1 MIGNGCRFLFRAG
14 CRPLAGI
21 LGCIFLAIVWSAAA
35 VRGGEHEGSPVI
47 KSAEPRRGF
56 YLHAC
61 WMYNYPFAVRTW
73 QREDYDRM
81 FQLLKRLGYNTVMLW
96 PCAEAVP
103 APISEAD
110 RRDLLKFRRILED
123 GRKYGLE
130 TWLVLCAV
138 TSKPEIA
145 AKPWMQR
152 SLWPYLETA
161 RLDDPRKA
169 EAFLKH
175 RAAIIGILN
184 NADGYVLID
193 GDPGS
198 YPGAKPEDY
207 VKVMLHDRKTIDRV
221 GTHPKTQKVV
231 PWIWAGWGIENPW
244 TDAKTRQPF
253 VMGSLE
259 AIKHQ
264 QQKLEPWELLPGRH
278 AHEGYGAGRTNFEF
292 VKKAGLLSRSTL
304 YCYDAIEIEPSP
316 PGSWLRFREIRTI
329 LKQERALSPGGR
341 GWFGNSQT
349 PILVIPNLYLFA
361 RGTADPKYLD
371 LPDEKVLTD
380 LAELLGGP
388 PEWLIPAWS
397 CLQRGLDQ
405 LPADL
410 PAELRAAKLTGPAAQ
425 FLPGGSARYLEILAA
440 QADSRIR
447 LLQACAKPTATPEE
461 AAAAVAEGTAAL
473 VAWWNLTRYCGLG
486 SGNEPF
492 GWGSIPRSQYG
503 VLRDWCR
510 KNVTDPA
517 LVSERAV
524 KEIVERG
531 TLSEPL
537 AKDRIRELL
546 AQ

>member
-1 MIGNGCRFLFRAG
+1 VIEQRNRIFFRRVCRSLAVIIGCLLMAGGGRSETAGSEEHRA
-14 CRPLAGI
+14 
-21 LGCIFLAIVWSAAA
+21 S
-35 VRGGEHEGSPVI
+35 SVI
-47 KSAEPRRGF
+47 QPSEQRRGF

-61 WMYNYPFAVRTW
+61 WTYNYPFAVRTW
-73 QREDYDRM
+73 QREDYDNM

-96 PCAEAVP
+96 PCAEAAP
-103 APISEAD
+103 APLSEAD
-110 RRDLLKFRRILED
+110 RKDLTKFRAIIGD

-152 SLWPYLETA
+152 SLWPYMETA
-161 RLDDPRKA
+161 RLDDPQKA
-169 EAFLKH
+169 ETFLKH
-175 RAAIIGILN
+175 RAALIGILN

-207 VKVMLHDRKTIDRV
+207 VKIMLHDRETINRV

-244 TDAKTRQPF
+244 TDAKTREPF
-253 VMGSLE
+253 VMASLE
-259 AIKHQ
+259 AIKKQ
-264 QQKLEPWELLPGRH
+264 QEKLSPWELLPGRH
-278 AHEGYGAGRTNFEF
+278 AGEGYGAGRTNFEF
-292 VKKAGLLSRSTL
+292 VKKAGLLDRSTL
-304 YCYDAIEIEPSP
+304 FCYDAIEFEPSP
-316 PGSWLRFREIRTI
+316 PGSWLRLGDIRAI
-329 LKQERALSPGGR
+329 LKQETALSPGGR

-380 LAELLGGP
+380 LAEFLGGP
-388 PEWLIPAWS
+388 PELLIPAWS
-397 CLQRGLDQ
+397 CLQRGLEQ

-410 PAELRAAKLTGPAAQ
+410 PAKLRAARLTGAAAS
-425 FLPGGSARYLEILAA
+425 FLPGGPARYLEILAA

-447 LLQACAKPTATPEE
+447 LLRACAKPAATPAE
-461 AAAAVAEGTAAL
+461 AAAAVADGTAAL
-473 VAWWNLTRYCGLG
+473 VAWWNLTHYCGLG
-486 SGNEPF
+486 YGTEPF
-492 GWGSIPRSQYG
+492 GWGSIPGSQYAT
-503 VLRDWCR
+503 LKNWCR
-510 KNVTDPA
+510 KNVTDTG
-517 LVSERAV
+517 LVSKLAV
-524 KEIVERG
+524 QKIVNRG
-531 TLSEPL
+531 TLSEPS